1 MRVPGGSQDLRDLQD
16 TVQSLLLHLARVEDN
31 SVAALL
37 NIVQVFV
44 GAMADKMTAA
54 KPRTDSEREKQ
65 SEEEGS
71 ILRMI
76 TEMEAERKAREE
88 EAEELLRCPEE
99 GFHEAGEATVDTDE
113 IPGEAEE
120 VLEEVASREQEWLR
134 TVLSHTAHY
143 ISMAGRP
150 DWQISALVTVTSC
163 LELLGS
169 TPGQAPGGR
178 QTILL
183 PLVHT
188 VWQPLKLCFKSSNL
202 YLVDKVSVS

>member
-1 MRVPGGSQDLRDLQD
+1 M
-16 TVQSLLLHLARVEDN
+16 
-31 SVAALL
+31 
-37 NIVQVFV
+37 
-44 GAMADKMTAA
+44 
-54 KPRTDSEREKQ
+54 
-65 SEEEGS
+65 
-71 ILRMI
+71 
-76 TEMEAERKAREE
+76 
-88 EAEELLRCPEE
+88 
-99 GFHEAGEATVDTDE
+99 DTDE